1 MWHEAVILSF
11 TSNFIIVIANKGIL
25 SVLYGSFS
33 NDDGDGKKSNGFIKQ
48 NKHHVFLYISL
59 PSLHDCGV
67 KMSNFTFYEVRKQAT
82 TNFSFS
88 FLAGLQSL
96 EEVNSREIH
105 LLLSF

>member
-1 MWHEAVILSF
+1 MARIEAVILSF

-25 SVLYGSFS
+25 LFS

-48 NKHHVFLYISL
+48 NKHHAFLYISL

-88 FLAGLQSL
+88 SLAGLQSL

>member
-1 MWHEAVILSF
+1 MWHETVILSF

-25 SVLYGSFS
+25 LFS

-48 NKHHVFLYISL
+48 NKHHAFLYISL

-88 FLAGLQSL
+88 SLAGLQSL
-96 EEVNSREIH
+96 EEVNFRKIH

>member
-11 TSNFIIVIANKGIL
+11 TSNFIIVIANKSIL
-25 SVLYGSFS
+25 LFS

-48 NKHHVFLYISL
+48 NKHHAFLYISL

>member
-25 SVLYGSFS
+25 LFS

-48 NKHHVFLYISL
+48 NKHHAFLYISL
-59 PSLHDCGV
+59 PLLHDCGV

-88 FLAGLQSL
+88 SLAGLQSL

>member
-25 SVLYGSFS
+25 LFS

-48 NKHHVFLYISL
+48 NKHHAFLYISL
-59 PSLHDCGV
+59 PLLHDCGV

>member
-11 TSNFIIVIANKGIL
+11 TSNFIIVIANKSIL
-25 SVLYGSFS
+25 LFS

-48 NKHHVFLYISL
+48 NKHHAFLYISL

-88 FLAGLQSL
+88 SLAGLQSL